1 MFVVTVKEV
10 KTVSKKDKKDKKE
23 EKKVEPETKEE
34 VKEEATKEKVEKEET
49 KEPTQEEII
58 QGLLVQLDKA
68 KNDVARAYADT
79 ENMKKRLQ
87 KEADT
92 AKKYRFQ
99 QAGLEIL
106 PILDSMELALKVESE
121 DEAIKN
127 YVKGFEMI
135 HKQLVGVLE
144 NEGVKPIEAL
154 NKPFDHN
161 TMQALMQE
169 AKEGVEP
176 GIVIEVLQK
185 GYMLK
190 DRILRPALVKVS
202 E

>member
-1 MFVVTVKEV
+1 M
-10 KTVSKKDKKDKKE
+10 SKE
-23 EKKVEPETKEE
+23 EIKEEETVEE
-34 VKEEATKEKVEKEET
+34 VKEETETVEEET
-49 KEPTQEEII
+49 KEPTPEEII
-58 QGLLVQLDKA
+58 DVLKQELEKA
-68 KNDVARAYADT
+68 KTDVARAYADT

-87 KEADT
+87 KDADT
-92 AKKYRFQ
+92 TRKYRFQ
-99 QAGLEIL
+99 QPALELL
-106 PILDSMELALKVESE
+106 PILDNMELALKVQTE
-121 DEAIKN
+121 DEAVLN

-135 HKQLVGVLE
+135 HKQLKGVLE
-144 NEGVKPIEAL
+144 KEGVQEIDAL

-169 AKEGVEP
+169 KKEDVES
-176 GIVIEVLQK
+176 GIVLEVLQK

>member
-1 MFVVTVKEV
+1 MYLVTEKEV
-10 KTVSKKDKKDKKE
+10 KTVSKKDTKK

-34 VKEEATKEKVEKEET
+34 VKEETTNEEVEKEET

-106 PILDSMELALKVESE
+106 PILDSMELALKVETE
-121 DEAIKN
+121 DETIKN

-169 AKEGVEP
+169 AKEGIEA

>member
-1 MFVVTVKEV
+1 MFLVTVKEV
-10 KTVSKKDKKDKKE
+10 KTVSKKDKKE

-34 VKEEATKEKVEKEET
+34 VEEEATKEKVEKEET

>member
-1 MFVVTVKEV
+1 MSQNEMNNE
-10 KTVSKKDKKDKKE
+10 DIKE
-23 EKKVEPETKEE
+23 EIKEE
-34 VKEEATKEKVEKEET
+34 VKEEVSEEVTEDAISEEPEVSEPET
-49 KEPTQEEII
+49 KEPSPEEII
-58 QGLLVQLDKA
+58 EDLKAQLDKA
-68 KNDVARAYADT
+68 KNDFARAYADT

-87 KEADT
+87 KEADN

-99 QAGLEIL
+99 QAGLELL
-106 PILDSMELALKVESE
+106 PILDSMALALNVQTENE
-121 DEAIKN
+121 EVLN

-135 HKQLVGVLE
+135 QNKLIQVME
-144 NEGVKPIEAL
+144 REGVKEIDAL

-169 AKEGVEP
+169 EVEGVES

>member
-1 MFVVTVKEV
+1 MFLVTVKEV
-10 KTVSKKDKKDKKE
+10 KTVSKKDKKE

-34 VKEEATKEKVEKEET
+34 IKEEATKEKVEKEET

-58 QGLLVQLDKA
+58 QVLLVQLDKA

>member
-1 MFVVTVKEV
+1 MSKEETKEV
-10 KTVSKKDKKDKKE
+10 KE
-23 EKKVEPETKEE
+23 ETKEE
-34 VKEEATKEKVEKEET
+34 VVEEVTEEK
-49 KEPTQEEII
+49 KEPSSDEII
-58 QGLLVQLDKA
+58 EGLKAELDKA
-68 KNDVARAYADT
+68 KNDVARAYADA

-87 KEADT
+87 KDADAT
-92 AKKYRFQ
+92 RKYRFQ
-99 QAGLEIL
+99 QPATEIL
-106 PILDSMELALKVESE
+106 PILDSMEMALKVQTE

-135 HKQLVGVLE
+135 HKQLKGVLE
-144 NEGVKPIEAL
+144 KEGVQEIDAAD
-154 NKPFDHN
+154 KPFDHN

-169 AKEGVEP
+169 KKEGVES
-176 GIVIEVLQK
+176 GMVIEVLQK

>member
-1 MFVVTVKEV
+1 MSSQQIKIKEVPIVSKEKEEIKEETVEEVKEES
-10 KTVSKKDKKDKKE
+10 TVE
-23 EKKVEPETKEE
+23 KEE
-34 VKEEATKEKVEKEET
+34 VKE
-49 KEPTQEEII
+49 PSPEEII
-58 QGLLVQLDKA
+58 DGLKAELEKA

-87 KEADT
+87 KDADT
-92 AKKYRFQ
+92 TRKYRFQ
-99 QAGLEIL
+99 QPALELL
-106 PILDSMELALKVESE
+106 PILDNMELALKVQTE
-121 DEAIKN
+121 DESVLN

-135 HKQLVGVLE
+135 HKQLKGVLE
-144 NEGVKPIEAL
+144 KEGVQEIDAL

-169 AKEGVEP
+169 KKEDCES
-176 GIVIEVLQK
+176 GIVLEVLQK